1 MVWLLWLLYFI
12 RFVLSVTL
20 VKVGILVH
28 WAVLKVTCQIL
39 EQKLSFHYSAFQ
51 M

>member
-1 MVWLLWLLYFI
+1 MLWRIVVVWLLWLLYFI

-28 WAVLKVTCQIL
+28 WAVLR
-39 EQKLSFHYSAFQ
+39 
-51 M
+51 